1 MATTVVR
8 ALAGWLLVTG
18 AVGGCSILHEASTA
32 SVTGPAIVC
41 PDEAAGTTRPAGPHA
56 ASLTCEN
63 AVAAASK
70 VHPNLAMVTRIEFSF
85 GVWCPSP
92 NVCPTVP
99 PDAGFVAFYSC
110 KGRLCDAPD
119 IVVPVT
125 VDTTGQ
131 VETGE
136 PQVISSTPKSSP

>member
-1 MATTVVR
+1 MRISRVLDTR
-8 ALAGWLLVTG
+8 FHGGLAWPNQRNAHL
-18 AVGGCSILHEASTA
+18 
-32 SVTGPAIVC
+32 
-41 PDEAAGTTRPAGPHA
+41 DEAAGSTRPAVPRAEG
-56 ASLTCEN
+56 LTCEN
-63 AVAAASK
+63 AVAAASR

-85 GVWCPSP
+85 GPWCRTPK
-92 NVCPTVP
+92 VCPTVP
-99 PDAGFVAFYSC
+99 PNAGFVAFYSC
-110 KGRLCDAPD
+110 EGRLCDAPD